1 MAMIVLGVIIFI
13 LSCCCVI
20 GAGVLYGYRELLLQV
35 AHFDSTALTICLILV
50 WLVLMALGFYVMI
63 MGDMNKEEKCK
74 F

>member
-20 GAGVLYGYRELLLQV
+20 GAGVLYGYKELLLQV
-35 AHFDSTALTICLILV
+35 AHFDSTALTICLIIA
-50 WLVLMALGFYVMI
+50 WLVLSALGTYVMI
-63 MGDMNKEEKCK
+63 LWDMNKEEKCK

>member
-20 GAGVLYGYRELLLQV
+20 GAGVLYGYKELLLQV

>member
-20 GAGVLYGYRELLLQV
+20 GAGVLYGYKELLLQV

-50 WLVLMALGFYVMI
+50 WLVLMALGFYIMI
-63 MGDMNKEEKCK
+63 MGDMNKDRL
-74 F
+74 

>member
-50 WLVLMALGFYVMI
+50 WLVLMALGFYIMI
-63 MGDMNKEEKCK
+63 MWDMNKDKL
-74 F
+74 

>member
-20 GAGVLYGYRELLLQV
+20 GAGVLYGYKELLLQV

-50 WLVLMALGFYVMI
+50 WLVLMALGFYIII
-63 MGDMNKEEKCK
+63 MWDMNKDRL
-74 F
+74 